1 MPTPPRAS
9 ALSGDSGGLIAKSD
23 PPLYLTKL
31 PCGAHQ
37 IALDP
42 LSAMRLRG
50 WDLWRGCLPG
60 LDFLNPALDEL
71 SSSIQCALEFRNLT
85 LGPIDPAIQ
94 ILLHSFCCIP
104 DDIVDGVPHTCDRI
118 DNSMSSLAGKGEIDE
133 KRSRPLD

>member
-23 PPLYLTKL
+23 PPLHLAKL

-37 IALDP
+37 IALDL

-50 WDLWRGCLPG
+50 WDLWRGRLPG
-60 LDFLNPALDEL
+60 LDFLNLALDEL
-71 SSSIQCALEFRNLT
+71 SSSLQCALELRNLA

-94 ILLHSFCCIP
+94 SSILYAASPTILSRECPMPVIGL
-104 DDIVDGVPHTCDRI
+104 ITLGV
-118 DNSMSSLAGKGEIDE
+118 A
-133 KRSRPLD
+133 